1 MDVYNNQFS
10 LFSLKKKKKKKKERA
25 KGLCSSYPF
34 STRLLLR
41 LLLGAEYFAFTLKCK
56 QGICFETQLHNV
68 TPMS

>member
-34 STRLLLR
+34 STRLLL
-41 LLLGAEYFAFTLKCK
+41 GAECFAFTLKCK